1 MRISTRWIR
10 ELSILFINCIDLS
23 RCKSGTKPDSV
34 IKYAKMIAKEWTD
47 DRVYPPYHEWVDN
60 ILQLSD
66 LRRFKFA
73 SQTGS
78 AKTAGKAKSGKSGN
92 QDDLEELKALM
103 ELRKTSAVFKKAAM
117 QKM

>member
-1 MRISTRWIR
+1 
-10 ELSILFINCIDLS
+10 
-23 RCKSGTKPDSV
+23 
-34 IKYAKMIAKEWTD
+34 
-47 DRVYPPYHEWVDN
+47 VDN

-78 AKTAGKAKSGKSGN
+78 NAKSLAGKGKSSKSGN
-92 QDDLEELKALM
+92 QSDLEELKALM